1 MAEGELASASGGT
14 TTDDVG
20 NSAVAGGTKS
30 VRSTATKVRTRGGVR
45 TMKMYSLTEG
55 ELGELSAL
63 RWGATVAFSLTT
75 ACF

>member
-30 VRSTATKVRTRGGVR
+30 VQSTATKVRTQ
-45 TMKMYSLTEG
+45 
-55 ELGELSAL
+55 
-63 RWGATVAFSLTT
+63 GAFEP
-75 ACF
+75 